1 MSQHVTVHLSAEQR
15 QHLENLIRKG
25 NAPARVQTRARI
37 LLLSDHLSDHRP
49 AHQANPGQERTP
61 LTPLTQKQVAQATLT
76 SAPTVCQICR
86 RFALDGIE
94 AALSEKPRPGAV
106 PKITGEVEA
115 QLCLLACSD
124 PPTGQARWTLRLLAD
139 KLIELGY
146 VASITEAALCKRLK
160 KTRLSPG
167 KSRPGASA
175 PPPPAS

>member
-1 MSQHVTVHLSAEQR
+1 MSQHVTVLLSAEQR
-15 QHLENLIRKG
+15 QHLENLIKKG

-37 LLLSDHLSDHRP
+37 LLLSDRSP
-49 AHQANPGQERTP
+49 APRGQAQ
-61 LTPLTQKQVAQATLT
+61 TQKQVAQATLT

-86 RFALDGIE
+86 RFVLDGIE
-94 AALSEKPRPGAV
+94 AALSEKPRPGAL

-124 PPTGQARWTLRLLAD
+124 PPTGYARWTLRLLAD
-139 KLIELGY
+139 RLVELGY
-146 VASITEAALCKRLK
+146 VTSITEAALCQRLK

-167 KSRPGASA
+167 KSRPGVSP